1 MKKTFF
7 CLLLIITNLFDKV
20 FAVAYLEGD
29 EKLGE
34 SKSFLDGL
42 DSNIIMANWYKI
54 VLLVVGVLCI
64 VGLIISNIKWYRKK
78 RNKK

>member
-1 MKKTFF
+1 MKRAFLCIF
-7 CLLLIITNLFDKV
+7 MIFVNLFDKV

-29 EKLGE
+29 EALNE

-42 DSNIIMANWYKI
+42 DSNMIMANWYKI
-54 VLLVVGVLCI
+54 VLIVVGVLCVIGLI
-64 VGLIISNIKWYRKK
+64 VGNVKWFRNR